1 MRGCFKE
8 LQPASVT
15 TTPLPSLPAKI
26 KILGTPAPCKQS
38 RITRASSRN
47 SSYPV
52 ISLYIPTCIQNRSL
66 VFPKKKK
73 KKTIYFLRNP
83 LRIRVYRKYRKYR
96 KYFIVTNSL
105 SLSGKKFR
113 RTRSD
118 TFVFPT
124 GWASCSNFPHLQKH
138 GRHGKWKSWLVI
150 GSCRVPWHL
159 HRAS

>member
-52 ISLYIPTCIQNRSL
+52 ISLYISTCIQNRSL

-73 KKTIYFLRNP
+73 KTIYFLRNP
-83 LRIRVYRKYRKYR
+83 LRIQVYRKYRKYR

-105 SLSGKKFR
+105 SLGKNFEERGRILSSSPQGEQVARIFHTCKNMA
-113 RTRSD
+113 D
-118 TFVFPT
+118 TVN
-124 GWASCSNFPHLQKH
+124 GNL
-138 GRHGKWKSWLVI
+138 
-150 GSCRVPWHL
+150 GS
-159 HRAS
+159 

>member
-73 KKTIYFLRNP
+73 TIYFLRNP

-105 SLSGKKFR
+105 SLGKNLAKFEER
-113 RTRSD
+113 GRILSSSPQGEQVVRIFHTCKNMAD
-118 TFVFPT
+118 TVN
-124 GWASCSNFPHLQKH
+124 GNL
-138 GRHGKWKSWLVI
+138 
-150 GSCRVPWHL
+150 GS
-159 HRAS
+159 

>member
-73 KKTIYFLRNP
+73 KTIYFLRNP

-105 SLSGKKFR
+105 SLWKKISKNEVGYFR
-113 RTRSD
+113 LPHRVSKLLEFSTPAKTWPTR
-118 TFVFPT
+118 
-124 GWASCSNFPHLQKH
+124 
-138 GRHGKWKSWLVI
+138 
-150 GSCRVPWHL
+150 
-159 HRAS
+159 

>member
-73 KKTIYFLRNP
+73 TIYFLRNP

-105 SLSGKKFR
+105 SLSGKNFEERGRILSSSPQGEQVARIFHTCKNMA
-113 RTRSD
+113 D
-118 TFVFPT
+118 TVN
-124 GWASCSNFPHLQKH
+124 GNL
-138 GRHGKWKSWLVI
+138 
-150 GSCRVPWHL
+150 GS
-159 HRAS
+159 

>member
-73 KKTIYFLRNP
+73 KTIYFLRNP

-105 SLSGKKFR
+105 SLSLEKNFEERGRILSSSPQGEQVARIFHTCKNMA
-113 RTRSD
+113 D
-118 TFVFPT
+118 TVN
-124 GWASCSNFPHLQKH
+124 GNL
-138 GRHGKWKSWLVI
+138 
-150 GSCRVPWHL
+150 GS
-159 HRAS
+159 

>member
-66 VFPKKKK
+66 VFPKKK
-73 KKTIYFLRNP
+73 TIYFLRNP

-105 SLSGKKFR
+105 SLGKNFEERGRILSSSPQGEQVAARIFHTCKNMA
-113 RTRSD
+113 D
-118 TFVFPT
+118 TVN
-124 GWASCSNFPHLQKH
+124 GNL
-138 GRHGKWKSWLVI
+138 
-150 GSCRVPWHL
+150 GS
-159 HRAS
+159 